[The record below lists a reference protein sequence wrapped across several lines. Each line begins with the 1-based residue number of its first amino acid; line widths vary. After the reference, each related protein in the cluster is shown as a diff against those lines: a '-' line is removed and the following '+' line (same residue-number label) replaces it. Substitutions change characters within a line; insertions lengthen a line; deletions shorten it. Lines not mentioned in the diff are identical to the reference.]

1 MNVILSELNFE
12 PKKFFCDAIIKRVE
26 KVEKA
31 VETIEDKFVEL
42 VMGPMCRQI
51 LKVCRL
57 PTVLNMQKRSLQHF
71 LIVKQENFLLKL
83 NE

>member
-1 MNVILSELNFE
+1 MNVILSQFNFG
-12 PKKFFCDAIIKRVE
+12 PKKLFCDAIINRVQ

-42 VMGPMCRQI
+42 VMAMCRQI

-57 PTVLNMQKRSLQHF
+57 PP
-71 LIVKQENFLLKL
+71 EP
-83 NE
+83 

>member
-1 MNVILSELNFE
+1 MNVVLSQLNFG
-12 PKKFFCDAIIKRVE
+12 PKKFFCDAIIKRVK

-31 VETIEDKFVEL
+31 VQTIEDKFVEL

-71 LIVKQENFLLKL
+71 LIVQAREFLVKV
-83 NE
+83 E